1 MVAPSSII
9 YNWKME
15 GEKFAP
21 ELKVLVVTGVKDRRS
36 LLILASHEYDVIVTS
51 YGALRNDL
59 EDYKK
64 MKFSYVF
71 VDEAQNIK
79 NPLTINANSVK
90 SIKAGCCFAI
100 TGTPIENRLTELWSI
115 FDFVMPGFLK
125 DKNKFASTFEE
136 PIVKGR
142 NQEKVDELS
151 RLIKPFILRRLK
163 RDVLKELPEKIE
175 TNYLTEMK
183 EEQKKIYAAYYKSFK
198 EELIP
203 KLEETRIENNH
214 IELLAALT
222 RLRQICAHPATFM
235 DDYDG
240 GSGKLEMAMEIIKQS
255 IDSGH
260 SILVFSQF
268 TKMLKIIRNELENN
282 NIAYYYLDGTM
293 KPEERMMEIDN
304 FNSDREAVFL
314 ISLKAGGTGLNLTK
328 ADIVIHFD
336 PWWNPAVENQA
347 SDRAHRM
354 GQKNV
359 VQVYKLLMEGTIEE
373 KIAQLQDKKR
383 ELMES
388 IIKPGV
394 DFIDKLSE
402 DELKSLF
409 T

>member
-1 MVAPSSII
+1 
-9 YNWKME
+9 
-15 GEKFAP
+15 
-21 ELKVLVVTGVKDRRS
+21 
-36 LLILASHEYDVIVTS
+36 
-51 YGALRNDL
+51 
-59 EDYKK
+59 
-64 MKFSYVF
+64 
-71 VDEAQNIK
+71 
-79 NPLTINANSVK
+79 
-90 SIKAGCCFAI
+90 
-100 TGTPIENRLTELWSI
+100 
-115 FDFVMPGFLK
+115 
-125 DKNKFASTFEE
+125 
-136 PIVKGR
+136 
-142 NQEKVDELS
+142 
-151 RLIKPFILRRLK
+151 
-163 RDVLKELPEKIE
+163 
-175 TNYLTEMK
+175 MK

>member
-1 MVAPSSII
+1 M
-9 YNWKME
+9 
-15 GEKFAP
+15 
-21 ELKVLVVTGVKDRRS
+21 
-36 LLILASHEYDVIVTS
+36 
-51 YGALRNDL
+51 
-59 EDYKK
+59 KK
-64 MKFSYVF
+64 
-71 VDEAQNIK
+71 
-79 NPLTINANSVK
+79 AN
-90 SIKAGCCFAI
+90 
-100 TGTPIENRLTELWSI
+100 T
-115 FDFVMPGFLK
+115 
-125 DKNKFASTFEE
+125 
-136 PIVKGR
+136 
-142 NQEKVDELS
+142 
-151 RLIKPFILRRLK
+151 
-163 RDVLKELPEKIE
+163 
-175 TNYLTEMK
+175 YL
-183 EEQKKIYAAYYKSFK
+183 F
-198 EELIP
+198 
-203 KLEETRIENNH
+203 
-214 IELLAALT
+214 
-222 RLRQICAHPATFM
+222 
-235 DDYDG
+235 
-240 GSGKLEMAMEIIKQS
+240 
-255 IDSGH
+255 
-260 SILVFSQF
+260 ILVFSQF

-314 ISLKAGGTGLNLTK
+314 ISLKAGGTRLNLTK